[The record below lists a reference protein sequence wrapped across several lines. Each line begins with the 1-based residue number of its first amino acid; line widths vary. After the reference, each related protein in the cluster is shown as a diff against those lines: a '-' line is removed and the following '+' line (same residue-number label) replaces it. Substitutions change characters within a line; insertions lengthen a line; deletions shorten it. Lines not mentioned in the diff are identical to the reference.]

1 MINRQKTANKGSWG
15 QRATMTA
22 LGAVLIGTQL
32 TVLAMVVKPW
42 SQESQAQAAMV
53 MDRAEQETPLIDRSG
68 KFNPVAA
75 PQEPTAAPN
84 AVARTGVEATAP
96 EPVEMLVEELLE
108 KQQLSKDSGS
118 ETVTEQATASM
129 PGPRNEPELV
139 AAPINSVETQ
149 AEQAKVSYQDPLPAN
164 RVAFPYPRRRPDH
177 IVDNAVVTPPAQ
189 NGSSHDWLRDQPAQY
204 YTLQLVSMLDA
215 YRVRKLENELSD
227 IHDVQRI
234 AFILDG
240 RTRHVLVQGAY
251 ASKADARR
259 AANAL
264 RTRTGEKPWPRRI
277 SAVVK
282 ALESRA

>member
-32 TVLAMVVKPW
+32 TVLTMVVKPW

-53 MDRAEQETPLIDRSG
+53 MDRAERETPLIDRSG
-68 KFNPVAA
+68 KFHPVAA
-75 PQEPTAAPN
+75 PQEPTAAAN

-108 KQQLSKDSGS
+108 QQQIPKDSGS
-118 ETVTEQATASM
+118 ETV
-129 PGPRNEPELV
+129 
-139 AAPINSVETQ
+139 AAPINGVETQ

-164 RVAFPYPRRRPDH
+164 RVAFPHPRRRPDH
-177 IVDNAVVTPPAQ
+177 IVDNAVVTPPVQ
-189 NGSSHDWLRDQPAQY
+189 HGSSHDWLRDQPAQY

-215 YRVRKLENELSD
+215 YRVRKLENELCD
-227 IHDVQRI
+227 ILDVQRI

-264 RTRTGEKPWPRRI
+264 RTRTGEKPWLRRI